1 MAFNS
6 YAQVEIPMDTVIN
19 KGTYRDEGA
28 CIYLNIFDNISVSLL
43 RGNYRKKSNS
53 YLIINNDTSRIHA
66 LSPMYFEDIILFE
79 AQSEAKEERKLV
91 SYKLSDKSFYDYGFS
106 FTNSR
111 EDDFILDKSFT
122 KLYSRPSNK
131 NGIKIFLIEPLT
143 KEKNLFA
150 DFSEYN
156 QFTYADY
163 TSNETNFAGIK
174 QVYFFNNYEAVV
186 KLGYNKE
193 PSVGYE
199 DYRYFLVS
207 GMAKKELTSKIIPK
221 ELINTSNPYI
231 NSSIQ
236 FVSHDEAYFRESFNG
251 SGIFKN
257 RLINNNYEVINEV
270 LLLGN
275 SSLVGN
281 KLTYFEHSDL
291 INGINLQNKQ
301 ILCYYLN
308 SKTDD
313 KTEVIIPYK
322 FIPEL
327 DLAMYK
333 AYKNKGLTK
342 EDIKGFGEYEL
353 GILRNL
359 IFAKHNYDFSSEFY
373 QAYFNLYAFYNDPEM
388 RNARTKNV
396 NEKLTAA
403 DKTNLELI
411 KGME

>member
-28 CIYLNIFDNISVSLL
+28 CIYLNIFDNTYVSLL
-43 RGNYRKKSNS
+43 RGNYRKKSNP
-53 YLIINNDTSRIHA
+53 YLIINNDTSRMHA
-66 LSPMYFEDIILFE
+66 LSPMYFKDIILFE
-79 AQSEAKEERKLV
+79 AQSEAKEGKKLV
-91 SYKLSDKSFYDYGFS
+91 YYKLNDKSFYDYGFS

-122 KLYSRPSNK
+122 KLYSKPSNK

-143 KEKNLFA
+143 KEKNIFS

-163 TSNETNFAGIK
+163 ISNETNFAGIE
-174 QVYFFNNYEAVV
+174 QVYFFNNDEAFV

-199 DYRYFLVS
+199 DYRYFLVNNM
-207 GMAKKELTSKIIPK
+207 GKKELTSKIIPK
-221 ELINTSNPYI
+221 ELINISNPYI

-251 SGIFKN
+251 SGTFKN
-257 RLINNNYEVINEV
+257 RLINNNYEVISEL

-281 KLTYFEHSDL
+281 NLIYFEHSDL
-291 INGINLQNKQ
+291 INGINLKNSR

-308 SKTDD
+308 SKIED

-333 AYKNKGLTK
+333 AYNNSILKK
-342 EDIKGFGEYEL
+342 EDLKDFGEYKL

-359 IFAKHNYDFSSEFY
+359 IFAKHNYDFNSEFY
-373 QAYFNLYAFYNDPEM
+373 QAYFNLYAFYNTPEM
-388 RNARTKNV
+388 RNSRTKDLNG
-396 NEKLTAA
+396 KLTGA
-403 DKTNLELI
+403 DKANLELI